1 MRGLDAYITGQYSPD
16 APFNQA
22 DICDL
27 YGPVIDTCEWIT
39 DEMLD
44 EDETYFK
51 LFDSIEEAWE
61 EATDLEISIND
72 RYLSSKQKYKFMTE
86 HAKRLG
92 EAMKFIY
99 EHKNGGKKNEGTID

>member
-1 MRGLDAYITGQYSPD
+1 MRGLDDYITGQYSPD

-44 EDETYFK
+44 EDETYYK
-51 LFDSIEEAWE
+51 LFDSIE
-61 EATDLEISIND
+61 DG
-72 RYLSSKQKYKFMTE
+72 RKP
-86 HAKRLG
+86 
-92 EAMKFIY
+92 
-99 EHKNGGKKNEGTID
+99 